1 MGSSVAIQLDGLSKT
16 YRRKGKEPIHAV
28 RDVSLAVPAGRVFGF
43 LGPNGAG
50 KTTTIKMICG
60 LVRPTSGCAWVNGYD
75 TWRRRSAT
83 MRQIGAVLEGTRN
96 VHWPLSAWENLLYF
110 GHLKGL
116 YGKAL
121 AARAEW
127 LLRELD
133 LWERRKDLVRT
144 FSRGMQQKVAI
155 ACALVADP
163 PIVLL
168 DEPTLGLD
176 VHAAR
181 AVRDL
186 VARLAREQGKTVVLT
201 THQLDMAEALCDRVA
216 IISRGRIIA
225 DQPVEELLDLFREE
239 YYQIEVE
246 GVVPGDA
253 AALFEGM
260 AAGKKN
266 GNTVLSG
273 PVADQD
279 DLYDILHRLRDVGFP
294 LVSVSRAEPDLEE
307 AFVRLLDRSAEG

>member
-1 MGSSVAIQLDGLSKT
+1 
-16 YRRKGKEPIHAV
+16 
-28 RDVSLAVPAGRVFGF
+28 VPAGQVFGF

-60 LVRPTSGCAWVNGYD
+60 LVRPTSGRVWVNGYD

-83 MRQIGAVLEGTRN
+83 MRQIGTVLEGTRN
-96 VHWPLSAWENLLYF
+96 VYWPLSAWENLLYF
-110 GHLKGL
+110 GHLKGWR
-116 YGKAL
+116 GKAL
-121 AARAEW
+121 AARAEQ
-127 LLRELD
+127 LLRELG
-133 LWERRKDLVRT
+133 LWERRKDLVRA

-176 VHAAR
+176 VQAAR
-181 AVRDL
+181 AVEEL

-201 THQLDMAEALCDRVA
+201 THQLDMAEELCDRVA

-246 GVVPGDA
+246 GIVPGDV

-260 AAGKKN
+260 AAGERN

-273 PVADQD
+273 PVAGQD
-279 DLYDILHRLRDVGFP
+279 DLYDILHRLRDRGLS
-294 LVSVSRAEPDLEE
+294 LVSASRAEPDLEE
-307 AFVRLLDRSAEG
+307 AFVRLLDVDQRRGAEAERDAEGQEGV